1 MLWAHDFAPS
11 RTFVYAKEATQQ
23 EVYSACAAEM
33 VDAVIEGTNACI
45 FAFGS
50 TGAGKTHSMLGPE
63 GGRRQAKQDGIL
75 PRAAAELFRRIARS
89 EAEAKAA
96 IGAGGF
102 SAYEVRAAW
111 QNFRNVATKSSKM
124 FKLDQLFV
132 TRYDKG

>member
-1 MLWAHDFAPS
+1 MRKHKEQTKSTELELRGWCYEPTTLHNQE
-11 RTFVYAKEATQQ
+11 RLYTFVYAKEAPQQ

-102 SAYEVRAAW
+102 SAYEVRAA
-111 QNFRNVATKSSKM
+111 
-124 FKLDQLFV
+124 
-132 TRYDKG
+132 